1 MCFITIAPRF
11 PKVRLSRPRSKSL
24 RHPNI
29 VGCHWFSYRV
39 EPTTGRT
46 LDGENYQN
54 GFVDVADTPYT
65 ETIQATREIGYH
77 LYEIRSG
84 TEPSHPQLTASR

>member
-1 MCFITIAPRF
+1 MRVKDQAERAAC
-11 PKVRLSRPRSKSL
+11 RSFKRGAL

-29 VGCHWFSYRV
+29 VNCHWFSYCD
-39 EPTTGRT
+39 EPITGRT

-65 ETIQATREIGYH
+65 ETINAARDIGYKM
-77 LYEIRSG
+77 YDIRAG
-84 TEPSHPQLTASR
+84 TEPPRVATQLTAKR

>member
-1 MCFITIAPRF
+1 MGTTNRGQFRPG
-11 PKVRLSRPRSKSL
+11 PVRVKDQAERAACRSFKRGAL

-29 VGCHWFSYRV
+29 VNCHWFSYCD
-39 EPTTGRT
+39 EPITGRT

-65 ETIQATREIGYH
+65 KVTILGGRAMQEYH
-77 LYEIRSG
+77 ALLRG
-84 TEPSHPQLTASR
+84 A

>member
-1 MCFITIAPRF
+1 MNSDRHA
-11 PKVRLSRPRSKSL
+11 VRD
-24 RHPNI
+24 
-29 VGCHWFSYRV
+29 

-65 ETIQATREIGYH
+65 ETIQAAREIGYH

-84 TEPSHPQLTASR
+84 TEQPPLPQLTAKR

>member
-65 ETIQATREIGYH
+65 ETIQAAREIGYQ
-77 LYEIRSG
+77 LYEIRSAPEQAG
-84 TEPSHPQLTASR
+84 KQVASTR

>member
-1 MCFITIAPRF
+1 MRVKDQAERATAYKGFVTDA
-11 PKVRLSRPRSKSL
+11 L

-29 VGCHWFSYRV
+29 VGCHWFSCRA

-65 ETIQATREIGYH
+65 ETIQAAREISYH

-84 TEPSHPQLTASR
+84 TETARPQLTAQR